1 MALSGLWI
9 AERKVYLGK
18 TGSAIMVVRTIIP
31 DCYSIG
37 AFDFDRRLFDALIA
51 LPEGTSYNAY
61 LIKGDQKTALI
72 DTVDP
77 SKELD
82 LVCNLVRLG
91 VDSIDYIIVNHAE
104 QDHSGSLPMVL
115 ELFPSAMVVTNEK
128 CRDLLIHHLDLDE
141 ERFITIKDRETLSLG
156 NKTLEFFIT
165 PWVHWPE
172 TMVTFLQEDKVLFS
186 CDLFGSHYSTSE
198 LFVADEKTIY
208 PAAKRY
214 YAEIMM
220 PFRASIKG
228 HIEKITPLGI
238 NIIAPSHG
246 PVYNNPRF
254 ILDAYQE
261 WISDSVRN
269 QVVIPFISMHG
280 STRKM
285 VDHLTDALV
294 ERGIEVKPFDMTVTD
309 TGNLAMSLVDAATV
323 VIATPTVLFGPHPQI
338 VYATYL
344 ANILHPKVKFA
355 SIIGSYGWG
364 GKTIDVLKAMMTH
377 IKPELLEPVLVQGQ
391 PGEKCIGDLDRLAD
405 DIARKH
411 KEIGILS

>member
-1 MALSGLWI
+1 MWI
-9 AERKVYLGK
+9 TERKVYLGV
-18 TGSAIMVVRTIIP
+18 TGSAIMVVRTITP
-31 DCYSIG
+31 DCYAIG
-37 AFDFDRRLFDALIA
+37 AFDFDRRLFDALIT

-61 LIKGDQKTALI
+61 LIRGSQKTALI

-91 VDSIDYIIVNHAE
+91 VDSIDYVIVNHAE

-128 CRDLLIHHLDLDE
+128 CKELLIHHLDLDE
-141 ERFITIKDRETLSLG
+141 ERFIIIKDRETLSLG
-156 NKTLEFFIT
+156 NKTLEFLIT

-172 TMVTFLQEDKVLFS
+172 TMVTFLQEDRILFS
-186 CDLFGSHYSTSE
+186 CDLFGSHYATSE
-198 LFVADEKTIY
+198 LFVPDEKVIY
-208 PAAKRY
+208 TAAKRY

-228 HIEKITPLGI
+228 HMEKIGPLDVR
-238 NIIAPSHG
+238 IIAPSHG
-246 PVYNNPRF
+246 PVYNNPAF
-254 ILDAYQE
+254 ILGAYRE
-261 WISDSVRN
+261 WISDSVKN
-269 QVVIPFISMHG
+269 QVVIPYISMHG

-285 VDHLTDALV
+285 VDHLTDALI
-294 ERGIEVKPFDMTVTD
+294 ERGIEVKPFDLTVVD

-344 ANILHPKVKFA
+344 ANMLHPKVKFA

-364 GKTIDVLKAMMTH
+364 GKTTDVLKAMMTH
-377 IKPELLEPVLVQGQ
+377 IKPELLEPVMVQGL
-391 PGEKCIGDLDRLAD
+391 PGEKCIGGLDRLAD
-405 DIARKH
+405 DIAGKH